1 MGEARQLAQY
11 FPLHNLQFVAAQLQV
26 PQLPTKVP
34 PVVLYVVNLREIQ
47 ILSAA
52 RCAQLQL
59 PQLATKVPPFV
70 LNEVILR
77 EIQNLFYV

>member
-34 PVVLYVVNLREIQ
+34 PVVLYVVNLREM
-47 ILSAA
+47 
-52 RCAQLQL
+52 
-59 PQLATKVPPFV
+59 KM
-70 LNEVILR
+70 
-77 EIQNLFYV
+77 LFYV